1 MAVKSVYNQ
10 ISTNRWRTIFLMAGF
25 TVLIVV
31 VAYILVVALGFEGPG
46 ALSFVG
52 IFLIISALINLG
64 SYYWSDKIVLSMTG
78 AKQIK
83 NKDNPT
89 LFRTVEN
96 LTIASGSPMPKIFII
111 DDPAL
116 NAFATGRNPKNASI
130 AFTTG
135 LLEKL
140 DKLELEGV
148 AAHELSHVRNFDT
161 RLMSIVVVLVG
172 MIVLLVD
179 VFLRSLWWGGFG
191 RSRRGGGGGVLL
203 LLGVLVAILAPILA
217 QLIKLAISRRREFL
231 ADASGALLTR
241 HPEGLAS
248 ALLKISQDKSLLKHT
263 NNATAH
269 LYIESPFKG
278 DQAKNW
284 FVRLFSTH
292 PPVEERVTALREMT

>member
-46 ALSFVG
+46 AISFVG

-64 SYYWSDKIVLSMTG
+64 SYYWSDKIVLGMTG
-78 AKQIK
+78 AKQIEK
-83 NKDNPT
+83 KDNLT

-111 DDPAL
+111 DDSAL

-130 AFTTG
+130 VFTTG
-135 LLEKL
+135 LLEEL

-148 AAHELSHVRNFDT
+148 ASHELSHVRNFDT

-203 LLGVLVAILAPILA
+203 LLGVLVAIIAPILA

-231 ADASGALLTR
+231 TDASGALLTR

-248 ALLKISQDKSLLKHT
+248 ALLKISHDKSLLKHT

-278 DQAKNW
+278 QQAKNW
-284 FVRLFSTH
+284 LVSLFSTH
-292 PPVEERVTALREMT
+292 PPVEERVKALREMV